1 MPWSNWSETAISCIA
16 TSHADPANPLRA
28 DGRLGAAAG
37 IEYAAQAMAIHGAL
51 LAGSDGAP
59 RQGYLTSVRGVTLH
73 VARLD
78 DLPGQLDVHAERLSG
93 DASNVLYQFSVS
105 HAGRCLLE
113 GRAAVVLDANLI
125 EGNHRMKRALVTG
138 GSGGI
143 GAAICAR
150 LAADGH
156 HVIVHAN
163 RGLAR
168 AEAVA
173 AGIVAAGGSAEAVA
187 FDVTDRAATA
197 AALETLLEAGA
208 IQILVNNAGI
218 HADAVF
224 PGMSGEQWDSVVNV
238 SLNGF
243 YNVTRPLVMP
253 MIRTRWGRIIN
264 ISSVAAIAGN
274 RGQVNYSA
282 AKGALH
288 AASKSLALE
297 LASRGITVN
306 AVAPG
311 IIATD
316 MSEGAFDADA
326 IKKLVPMQR
335 AGKPKE
341 VADLVAFLASDQAA
355 YISGQI
361 ISINGAMI

>member
-1 MPWSNWSETAISCIA
+1 
-16 TSHADPANPLRA
+16 
-28 DGRLGAAAG
+28 
-37 IEYAAQAMAIHGAL
+37 
-51 LAGSDGAP
+51 
-59 RQGYLTSVRGVTLH
+59 
-73 VARLD
+73 
-78 DLPGQLDVHAERLSG
+78 
-93 DASNVLYQFSVS
+93 
-105 HAGRCLLE
+105 
-113 GRAAVVLDANLI
+113 
-125 EGNHRMKRALVTG
+125 MKRALVTG

-143 GAAICAR
+143 GAAICRR

-163 RGLAR
+163 RSLDK
-168 AEAVA
+168 AEAVVA
-173 AGIVAAGGSAEAVA
+173 AIRKAGGSAEALA

-197 AALETLLEAGA
+197 AALEMLLAAGP

-224 PGMSGEQWDSVVNV
+224 PGMSGEQWDSVIAV

-243 YNVTRPLVMP
+243 YNVTQPLTMP
-253 MIRTRWGRIIN
+253 MIRKRWGRIITV
-264 ISSVAAIAGN
+264 SSVAGITGN

-316 MSEGAFDADA
+316 MIEGSFDVDT

-335 AGKPKE
+335 AGKPE
-341 VADLVAFLASDQAA
+341 EIASLVAFLASEHSA
-355 YISGQI
+355 YISGQV
-361 ISINGAMI
+361 ISINGAMV